1 MFTIIIKVDSAGV
14 FQDIEFENAPKHIPI
29 NVREEVERQQES
41 V

>member
-1 MFTIIIKVDSAGV
+1 MFTIIIKVDNAGV

-29 NVREEVERQQES
+29 DVREEVEDEQES

>member
-1 MFTIIIKVDSAGV
+1 MFTVIIKVDSAGV

-29 NVREEVERQQES
+29 DVREEVENEQES